1 MLVIILSFK
10 IKISM
15 AFLLLHIYE
24 YEYIRMNIYVHIYS
38 CIYMNMYI
46 NINEWTT
53 GKWKESNHQEMQS
66 WEKTQL
72 DISFL
77 CVIKKRKHGW

>member
-24 YEYIRMNIYVHIYS
+24 YEYEYIWMNNIYVHIYS

-72 DISFL
+72 NIFFY
-77 CVIKKRKHGW
+77 V